1 MSDTRDGSVQVTTER
16 PSVSV
21 LKVVRGSGGR
31 GLRGGAGLL
40 TGILA
45 VSCVLMAVLFTVLA
59 SWLQDLA
66 LHRSAR
72 ANLTAAACCAVSAAV
87 VPFGGQAVPAT
98 ILVLAALLGAAG
110 LHAARLGRG

>member
-1 MSDTRDGSVQVTTER
+1 M
-16 PSVSV
+16 
-21 LKVVRGSGGR
+21 
-31 GLRGGAGLL
+31 L
-40 TGILA
+40 TGILV

-87 VPFGGQAVPAT
+87 VPFGGQALPAT
-98 ILVLAALLGAAG
+98 IEGGAPMLLTGQAA
-110 LHAARLGRG
+110 AARTAQETARFASC